1 MDWSRAKTILILSFL
16 LLDMFLAYQIINV
29 KNRIQETA
37 PQGELTPSSL
47 DDLLKTRHIRMDAE
61 VPKET
66 PDMHYINVRFT
77 PIADYTEQLI
87 GQRLEQQ
94 KGNEIIALFQ
104 QPVPLSSTS
113 NSADIMKDMGNSIA
127 FSQDYRYDKERS
139 TADMKRFL
147 QVSRTFPLFSA
158 PLDIV
163 VDHGRAIGY
172 RQIHVQV
179 INQGVGR
186 KMITALTAVRSLI
199 DNGYIRYGEE
209 ISGISLGYY
218 GHIYDADVQVLAPV
232 WRVVHTHDTH
242 YVNGITGAVEQA
254 PPLEKNKNF
263 SNNSDI
269 TG

>member
-1 MDWSRAKTILILSFL
+1 MDWGRAKIILILSFL
-16 LLDMFLAYQIINV
+16 LLDIFLTYQIISV

-37 PQGELTPSSL
+37 PQGELIPSSL
-47 DDLLKTRHIRMDAE
+47 DDLLKTRHIVMNVE
-61 VPKET
+61 IPKET

-104 QPVPLSSTS
+104 QPFPLLSPSSS
-113 NSADIMKDMGNSIA
+113 GGIMKDLGNSIA
-127 FSQDYRYDKERS
+127 FSQDYRYDKETS
-139 TADMKRFL
+139 TADMKRFY
-147 QVSRTFPLFSA
+147 QVSHTFPLFSA

-163 VDHGRAIGY
+163 VAHGRAVAY

-186 KMITALTAVRSLI
+186 KMISAVTAVRTLI
-199 DNGYIRYGEE
+199 DNGYIRYGEG

-218 GHIYDADVQVLAPV
+218 GHIYDADIQVLAPV

-242 YVNGITGAVEQA
+242 YVNGITGAIEQA
-254 PPLEKNKNF
+254 PPLEKNSNF